1 MDHTD
6 IDWEQVLES
15 EGLGVIDVEHGSS
28 TDHIPRGK
36 MRRLDQII
44 NSPQPSA
51 QMSQSLYTAVAN
63 ETRSTFSWEVNGIV
77 GIDGT
82 GGDTVLDCLATAV
95 LATKKEAELADR
107 ARAFPLG
114 LDSERKPRQPK
125 IRRLS
130 RSERAANIRAR
141 QCGEPEPFSRNPYQD
156 ESPEAVQ
163 RAVPKCDFYM
173 REQGIAPCAGNDAGS
188 GPLSIVD
195 RPKPSSSRVDA
206 EPVRMSPVVDTEG
219 YPPGRSPFQMSLAR
233 GGRQNSDITG

>member
-1 MDHTD
+1 MDKFD

-28 TDHIPRGK
+28 TENIPRGK
-36 MRRLDQII
+36 MRRLDQLI

-82 GGDTVLDCLATAV
+82 GGDTVLDCLALAF
-95 LATKKEAELADR
+95 LATQKEAELADR
-107 ARAFPLG
+107 ARSVSIPL
-114 LDSERKPRQPK
+114 DRFNRK
-125 IRRLS
+125 
-130 RSERAANIRAR
+130 RSSVNLTRKQRAENIRAR
-141 QCGEPEPFSRNPYQD
+141 QRGLPEPHSSNPFVS
-156 ESPEAVQ
+156 EPVAPV
-163 RAVPKCDFYM
+163 AHAIPKCEFYM
-173 REQGIAPCAGNDAGS
+173 REQGLPCASSDAGS
-188 GPLSIVD
+188 GPLSIVE
-195 RPKPSSSRVDA
+195 RPKSSGSRVDA

-219 YPPGRSPFQMSLAR
+219 YLPGRSPFQQSLVR

>member
-15 EGLGVIDVEHGSS
+15 EGLGVIDVEQGSS

-51 QMSQSLYTAVAN
+51 QMAISLYTADAS

-82 GGDTVLDCLATAV
+82 GGETVLDCLALAF
-95 LATKKEAELADR
+95 LATQKEAELADR
-107 ARAFPLG
+107 ARSVSIPLDG
-114 LDSERKPRQPK
+114 KNRKRSSVN
-125 IRRLS
+125 LS
-130 RSERAANIRAR
+130 RKQRAENIRAR
-141 QCGEPEPFSRNPYQD
+141 QRGLPEPHSRNPFVS
-156 ESPEAVQ
+156 EPVAPEAY
-163 RAVPKCDFYM
+163 ATPKCEFYM
-173 REQGIAPCAGNDAGS
+173 REQGLPCASSDAGS
-188 GPLSIVD
+188 GPLSIVE
-195 RPKPSSSRVDA
+195 RPKSFSSRVDA

-219 YPPGRSPFQMSLAR
+219 YLPGRSPFQQSLAR